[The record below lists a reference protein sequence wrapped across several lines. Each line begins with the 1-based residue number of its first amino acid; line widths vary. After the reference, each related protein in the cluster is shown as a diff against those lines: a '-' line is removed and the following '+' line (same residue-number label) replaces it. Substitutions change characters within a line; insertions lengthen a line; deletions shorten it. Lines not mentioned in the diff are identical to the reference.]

1 MAAKELAAM
10 IEFGS
15 KSKAELA
22 TCHNDLQR
30 LFNRVNELW
39 TCTVLSGR
47 RTPEEQAE
55 KVRSGA
61 SKTLNSK
68 HVNTPSLAVDV
79 TPDPLDWNDT
89 QRFYYFGGFVLGI
102 AESMG
107 IQVRWGGDW
116 DGDMQIKDQN
126 FNDLV
131 HFELKR

>member
-1 MAAKELAAM
+1 MIPFSAASQVK
-10 IEFGS
+10 
-15 KSKAELA
+15 LA
-22 TCHNDLQR
+22 TCHPDLQR

-39 TCTVLSGR
+39 PCTITYGR

-55 KVRSGA
+55 LVRSGV

-68 HVNTPSLAVDV
+68 HVRDPSLAVDV
-79 TPDPLDWNDT
+79 TPDPLDWKDT
-89 QRFYYFGGFVLGI
+89 SRFYYFGGFVLGV

-107 IQVRWGGDW
+107 LRVRWGGDW

-131 HFELKR
+131 HFELFEVLK